1 MRFHDLALEVGC
13 GAKRIS
19 QLAGGRVLQHDG
31 TRLVVGVSQ
40 CEGLGGQRVEE
51 ALLGAEVI
59 LDRLVIVQ
67 MIAGE
72 VGEDAGGVVQSGDAL
87 LIDRM
92 RAHLHEDM
100 RTPGLCHASDQRVQ
114 CDGVGRR
121 VVGGQCLL
129 VDAVADGGDES
140 HVVA

>member
-1 MRFHDLALEVGC
+1 
-13 GAKRIS
+13 
-19 QLAGGRVLQHDG
+19 
-31 TRLVVGVSQ
+31 
-40 CEGLGGQRVEE
+40 
-51 ALLGAEVI
+51 
-59 LDRLVIVQ
+59 

-87 LIDRM
+87 LIDCM
-92 RAHLHEDM
+92 RAHLHKDV
-100 RTPGLCHASDQRVQ
+100 RTPGLSHASDQRVQ
-114 CDGVGRR
+114 RDGVGRR

>member
-1 MRFHDLALEVGC
+1 
-13 GAKRIS
+13 
-19 QLAGGRVLQHDG
+19 
-31 TRLVVGVSQ
+31 
-40 CEGLGGQRVEE
+40 
-51 ALLGAEVI
+51 
-59 LDRLVIVQ
+59 

-72 VGEDAGGVVQSGDAL
+72 VGEDAGCVVQSGDAL

>member
-1 MRFHDLALEVGC
+1 MRLHDLALEVGC
-13 GAKRIS
+13 GAKRIG

-31 TRLVVGVSQ
+31 ARLVVGVSQ
-40 CEGLGGQRVEE
+40 CEGLGGQGVEE
-51 ALLGAEVI
+51 TLLGAEVI

-92 RAHLHEDM
+92 RAHLHEDV
-100 RTPGLCHASDQRVQ
+100 RTSGLGHASDQRVQ

-121 VVGGQCLL
+121 VIGGQCLL